1 MKAGE
6 QRRIACSKRCEP
18 GCLISVFFAAMQSA
32 AAIALS
38 IVVPVFNEE
47 QIIGELVRRMVAAAE
62 RITPDYEIIFVN
74 DGSRDTTLE
83 KLKAACTG
91 HGRLHFINFSRNFGH
106 QIAITAGMDY
116 ARGAAVV
123 TIDGDLQ
130 DPPELI
136 AEMYAAYQ
144 KGFKVVYAKRR
155 ARKGETFFK
164 RFTARA
170 FYRILARMVS
180 FEIPLDVGD
189 FRLIARD
196 VLEYLKQMK
205 EYDKYLRGQI
215 AWLGFKSTY
224 VYFDRDERKFGKTNY
239 PFKKML
245 RLAFNGITA
254 FSDSPL
260 KWATKLGFAV
270 CIVSFLIGVYALY
283 SYFIGKNTVPGWAS
297 LMISVTF
304 LGGVQLLS
312 VGVIGEYIARI
323 ISNVRR
329 RPLYVVDSTDEA
341 GE

>member
-1 MKAGE
+1 VK
-6 QRRIACSKRCEP
+6 S
-18 GCLISVFFAAMQSA
+18 SFFAAMPVDGS
-32 AAIALS
+32 IALS

-47 QIIGELVRRMVAAAE
+47 LIIEELVRRMVAAAE
-62 RITPDYEIIFVN
+62 SITPSYEIIFVN
-74 DGSRDTTLE
+74 DGSRDGSLL
-83 KLKAACTG
+83 KLKAACAGSPT
-91 HGRLHFINFSRNFGH
+91 LHYIAFSRNFGH

-116 ARGAAVV
+116 AKGDAIV

-136 AEMYAAYQ
+136 AEMYKEYQ
-144 KGFKVVYAKRR
+144 AGFKVIYAKRKE
-155 ARKGETFFK
+155 RKGETFFK
-164 RFTARA
+164 RFTAKS

-180 FEIPLDVGD
+180 FEIPVDVGD
-189 FRLIARD
+189 FRMISRD

-224 VYFDRDERKFGKTNY
+224 VFFDRDERKFGKTNY

-260 KWATKLGFAV
+260 KWATSLGFIV
-270 CIVSFLIGVYALY
+270 CGISFLIGVYALY
-283 SYFIGKNTVPGWAS
+283 SYFIGQNTVPGWAS
-297 LMISVTF
+297 LIISVTF

-312 VGVIGEYIARI
+312 IGIIGEYIARI
-323 ISNVRR
+323 ISNVRQ
-329 RPLYVVDSTDEA
+329 RPLYVVDSTDAENPVDTQ
-341 GE
+341 GPQG

>member
-1 MKAGE
+1 M
-6 QRRIACSKRCEP
+6 P
-18 GCLISVFFAAMQSA
+18 PDSA
-32 AAIALS
+32 VLLS

-47 QIIGELVRRMVAAAE
+47 LIIDELVRRMVATAE
-62 RITPDYEIIFVN
+62 GITPQFEIIFVN
-74 DGSRDTTLE
+74 DGSRDSSLL
-83 KLKAACTG
+83 KLKEACDRQS
-91 HGRLHFINFSRNFGH
+91 RLHYISFSRNFGH

-116 ARGAAVV
+116 AKGAAIV

-136 AEMYAAYQ
+136 GEMYAEYLAGY
-144 KGFKVVYAKRR
+144 KVIYAKRR

-170 FYRILARMVS
+170 FYRILAYLVS
-180 FEIPLDVGD
+180 FDIPLDVGD
-189 FRLIARD
+189 FRLISRS
-196 VLEYLKQMK
+196 VLDYLKEMK

-215 AWLGFKSTY
+215 AWLGFSSTY

-260 KWATKLGFAV
+260 KWATSLGFIV
-270 CIVSFLIGVYALY
+270 CGMSFLIGVYALY
-283 SYFIGKNTVPGWAS
+283 RYFIGGNTVTGWAS
-297 LMISVTF
+297 LIISVTF

-312 VGVIGEYIARI
+312 IGIIGEYIARI

-329 RPLYVVDSTDEA
+329 RPLYVVDSTDA
-341 GE
+341 DDTSKR

>member
-1 MKAGE
+1 M
-6 QRRIACSKRCEP
+6 QP
-18 GCLISVFFAAMQSA
+18 AAS
-32 AAIALS
+32 IALS

-47 QIIGELVRRMVAAAE
+47 LIIDDLVRRMVAAAE
-62 RITPDYEIIFVN
+62 SITPSYEIIFVN
-74 DGSRDTTLE
+74 DGSKDTSLE
-83 KLKAACTG
+83 KLKAACA
-91 HGRLHFINFSRNFGH
+91 LHDKLHYVAFSRNFGH

-116 ARGAAVV
+116 AKGDAIV

-136 AEMYAAYQ
+136 AEMYAEYQ

-180 FEIPLDVGD
+180 FDIPLDVGD

-196 VLEYLKQMK
+196 VLEYLKTMK

-224 VYFDRDERKFGKTNY
+224 VYFDRDERRFGKTNY

-260 KWATKLGFAV
+260 KWATKMGFVV
-270 CIVSFLIGVYALY
+270 CVVSFLIGVYALS
-283 SYFIGKNTVPGWAS
+283 SYFIGKHTVPGWAS
-297 LMISVTF
+297 LIITITF

-312 VGVIGEYIARI
+312 IGVIGEYIARI
-323 ISNVRR
+323 ISNVRQ
-329 RPLYVVDSTDEA
+329 RPLYVVDNTDAELPA
-341 GE
+341 SH

>member
-1 MKAGE
+1 
-6 QRRIACSKRCEP
+6 
-18 GCLISVFFAAMQSA
+18 MQPDSN
-32 AAIALS
+32 ILLS

-47 QIIGELVRRMVAAAE
+47 LIIEELVRRMLAAAE
-62 RITPDYEIIFVN
+62 SITPDYEIIFVN
-74 DGSRDTTLE
+74 DGSRDSSLQKLE
-83 KLKAACTG
+83 TASD
-91 HGRLHFINFSRNFGH
+91 RYPRIHFINFSRNFGH

-116 ARGAAVV
+116 ASGEAIV

-136 AEMYAAYQ
+136 SEMVTAY
-144 KGFKVVYAKRR
+144 KSGYKVVYAKRR
-155 ARKGETFFK
+155 ERKGETFFK

-189 FRLIARD
+189 FRLISRD
-196 VLEYLKQMK
+196 VLGYLKEMK

-260 KWATKLGFAV
+260 KWATGMGFIV
-270 CIVSFLIGVYALY
+270 CAISFLLAVYALL
-283 SYFIGKNTVPGWAS
+283 SYFVWHTAVRGWAS
-297 LMISVTF
+297 LIISVTF

-312 VGVIGEYIARI
+312 LGIIGEYIARI

-329 RPLYVVDSTDEA
+329 RPLYVVDSTDENKQPPVKI
-341 GE
+341 ES